1 MGGARFC
8 AEVADRSDAGC
19 PPLIMRVAIL
29 ADTHGVLDPRIAEI
43 VRDCD
48 CAVHAG
54 DIGGA
59 SVLAALRPA
68 GTVLAVRGNNDSPAK
83 WAEDERHSLETL
95 PLKATLELPGGPL
108 VVVHGDRVLPARE
121 RHERLRRHY
130 SQARAVVYGH
140 THRLLCD
147 QRERPWVL
155 NPGAAG
161 SARTFG
167 GPSCLV
173 LHAELRTWRVEVMR
187 FPTLKRSH

>member
-1 MGGARFC
+1 MSVTAWR
-8 AEVADRSDAGC
+8 RS
-19 PPLIMRVAIL
+19 P
-29 ADTHGVLDPRIAEI
+29 
-43 VRDCD
+43 
-48 CAVHAG
+48 
-54 DIGGA
+54 
-59 SVLAALRPA
+59 S
-68 GTVLAVRGNNDSPAK
+68 
-83 WAEDERHSLETL
+83 
-95 PLKATLELPGGPL
+95 KATLELPGGPL